1 MLTVEAWMDI
11 KSLRRDGHS
20 IKAIVRLTGHSR
32 NTVKRVLRE
41 AGPQPFRKPRRQSM
55 LDPYKT
61 YVQGRFEQYGVNA
74 VRLAS
79 EIRAMGYEGSVWTV
93 RRFVES
99 LRPERQRLARLT
111 VRFETPPG
119 KQAQA
124 DWAFCGRFPDVT
136 GTLVSV
142 YAFVMVLGFS
152 RMLYVEF
159 TRSMRIAWLL
169 RCHLNAFSFFGG
181 LVTEMLY
188 DNMSQV
194 RLPTRELN
202 PRFVDFAQHHGFAI
216 KTHRV
221 RRPRT
226 KGTVARMVDY
236 VKDGFLVGSTF
247 ADFED
252 LNARARHWLTT
263 TANVRVH
270 ATTGQRP
277 IDLWPSEQLTPLN
290 VVAPYRI
297 DESVPRKAGYDGF
310 VRFGRSRYS
319 VPPEYAGEKVS
330 VGLEDRR
337 VVIRARDMIVAEHTA
352 AERPG
357 SCVAERSHLEAMWKL
372 SLQRPKSPPPPRW
385 QLTFDTGVQTTP
397 LTAYEVAR

>member
-1 MLTVEAWMDI
+1 MDI

-41 AGPQPFRKPRRQSM
+41 AGPQPFRKPQRLFK
-55 LDPYKT
+55 LDPYKA
-61 YVQGRFEQYGVNA
+61 YLRERFEQYGVNA

-79 EIRAMGYEGSVWTV
+79 EIRAMGYSGSVWTV

-99 LRPERQRLARLT
+99 LRPEQKRLARLT

-124 DWAFCGRFPDVT
+124 DWAFCGRFPDASR
-136 GTLVSV
+136 TLVSV

-159 TRSMRIAWLL
+159 TRSMRLAWLL
-169 RCHLNAFSFFGG
+169 RCHLNAFAFFGG
-181 LVTEMLY
+181 LVTEILY

-194 RLPTRELN
+194 RLPTHELN

-226 KGTVARMVDY
+226 KGKVERMVDY
-236 VKDGFLVGSTF
+236 VKDGFLVGSSF
-247 ADFED
+247 GDFDD
-252 LNARARHWLTT
+252 LNARARHWLAT
-263 TANVRVH
+263 TANVRIH

-277 IDLWPSEQLTPLN
+277 VDLWPAEQLTPLN

-297 DESVPRKAGYDGF
+297 DESVSRQAGYDGF

-319 VPPEYAGEKVS
+319 VPPEYAGGKVT
-330 VGLEDRR
+330 VGLEERR
-337 VVIRARDMIVAEHTA
+337 VVIRARDMIVAEHAA

-385 QLTFDTGVQTTP
+385 QLTFDAGVQATP
-397 LTAYEVAR
+397 LSAYEVAR